1 MFPSAV
7 TVLARVEVDEVES
20 GSNRLSNSIID
31 FITTD
36 TDDEDTVMVKAKTVV
51 EQKADEEHE
60 ADEEQKGDEHA
71 RDEQVVVHVS
81 TTQKG
86 KPNLLQSTSSHSVSS
101 NFGNQFINSPNASL
115 IAVKELKQADHS
127 IAILASIRS
136 QVPSVVEEYLGL
148 SLPDALKKNFSPK
161 SLPQAIKEALEKTPP
176 SLGQSSSQELYDV
189 LTWSM
194 LLDEATMKE
203 GDKPDKVIKKRDRR
217 DDQDEDPLAGSNKSK
232 KIKKRRCNEF
242 ELSKKTST
250 TKESSKG
257 KSLAK
262 TSKSS
267 KSVTAEELVIDPIFK
282 KALDDVKQTFNNK
295 VGDVVLP
302 PHTDADKTQA
312 DVAPKILKKDCLRI
326 HQSLNY
332 LIQTGIQSKTLMML
346 QNSHGLMR

>member
-1 MFPSAV
+1 MKEL
-7 TVLARVEVDEVES
+7 VLYQWFQMSQKIKVKLEMILMIGDPLMMSNIYSTKEDELDNDDEDES
-20 GSNRLSNSIID
+20 DDNNDDEEEEEDDKSINIEKTD
-31 FITTD
+31 DERTD
-36 TDDEDTVMVKAKTVV
+36 TDDEDTVMVKVEKVV
-51 EQKADEEHE
+51 EQKTDEEHE

-136 QVPSVVEEYLGL
+136 QIPSVVEDYLGL
-148 SLPDALKKNFSPK
+148 SLPDALKKNFPPK
-161 SLPQAIKEALEKTPP
+161 SLPQAAKEALEKTPP

-203 GDKPDKVIKKRDRR
+203 GDKPDKVIKKRDYR
-217 DDQDEDPLAGSNKSK
+217 DDQDEDPLAGSNKGK

-262 TSKSS
+262 TSKSG
-267 KSVTAEELVIDPIFK
+267 KSVTAEEPV
-282 KALDDVKQTFNNK
+282 
-295 VGDVVLP
+295 
-302 PHTDADKTQA
+302 
-312 DVAPKILKKDCLRI
+312 
-326 HQSLNY
+326 
-332 LIQTGIQSKTLMML
+332 
-346 QNSHGLMR
+346 